1 MGVTSVFCIQCGAA
15 NPLRAKFCFSC
26 GQAVNGD
33 DEVAEAT
40 DVTGHLKPVRSVS
53 PTGQLKPGE
62 VLRRRYKMLSQ
73 IGQGGFGAVYKA
85 EDKKLGQRLLA
96 VKEMSQQHL
105 GPQEIEAGIKA
116 FKREALML
124 AGLMH
129 EHLPRIYDH
138 FMENERWYLVMDYI
152 EGETLEER
160 FAKSRDGSLPVVMAL
175 KIALQL
181 CEVLDYLHTRQPPI
195 IFRDLKPSNVILTSP
210 GDLFLID
217 FGIARHFKPGQ
228 AKDTIAF
235 GSPGYAAPEQYGK
248 AQTTPRADIYS
259 LGAILHQMLSGLDP
273 SLSPFRFASLIGH
286 DPALAHLVR
295 RMLEI
300 DEGQRPA
307 SVSEVQ
313 QVLQH
318 IQEHPAPPAPI
329 SRHAGRILPAISVGR
344 PLPGI
349 PLPSLP
355 PVPMVVHKHH
365 YGVVHTVAWSPDS
378 TYTAS
383 ATEAIIRVWDA
394 RTNQNVC
401 SYREHT
407 GEIKHMAWSPTDMR
421 IASVSEENNVR
432 IWNASNGKTISI
444 YPGDPGFRRNTAR
457 VLAWSS
463 DGRLLAVGGNK
474 YLHIWDTNA
483 DKMLIRLWCGFAA
496 SCKSLTWAPD
506 ARVLAVALGSKVMVC
521 VLNAR
526 PGTTYYRYKQ
536 PISVVAWSLDGKYL
550 ACGGHD
556 RAVHVWNMRTDKF
569 VGVYRNHTH
578 PITTLS
584 WSPDSRRIVSG
595 SLSDHIN
602 IWDALTGIDIATY
615 NAHAGSVLTVAWS
628 PDGHS
633 ILSGGSDRRVCIWKA
648 P

>member
-1 MGVTSVFCIQCGAA
+1 MGITSVFCVQCGAA
-15 NPLRAKFCFSC
+15 NPLQAKFCFSC
-26 GQAVNGD
+26 GQAVNGQD
-33 DEVAEAT
+33 QLAEAT
-40 DVTGHLKPVRSVS
+40 DVTGSIKPVKSAS

-73 IGQGGFGAVYKA
+73 IGQGGMGAVYKA
-85 EDKKLGQRLLA
+85 EDKELGQRLLA

-105 GPQEIEAGIKA
+105 SSQEVEAGVAA
-116 FKREALML
+116 FKHEALML

-160 FAKSRDGSLPVVMAL
+160 FAKSRDGSLPLVMAL

-181 CEVLDYLHTRQPPI
+181 CEVLDYLHTRQPSI
-195 IFRDLKPSNVILTSP
+195 IFRDLKPANVILTP
-210 GDLFLID
+210 QGDLFLID

-228 AKDTIAF
+228 TKDTIAF

-259 LGAILHQMLSGLDP
+259 LGAILHQMLSGSDP
-273 SLSPFRFASLIGH
+273 SLSPFRFAPLSGH

-307 SVSEVQ
+307 SVNEVQ
-313 QVLQH
+313 QVLQY
-318 IQEHPAPPAPI
+318 IREHPAAPV
-329 SRHAGRILPAISVGR
+329 SVFPHAGQVLPAIPAIR
-344 PLPGI
+344 

-355 PVPMVVHKHH
+355 STPAVVHKHH
-365 YGVVHTVAWSPDS
+365 YGVVHTVAWSLDS
-378 TYTAS
+378 NYVAS
-383 ATEAIIRVWDA
+383 ATEAIVRVWDA
-394 RTNQNVC
+394 HTHKNVC

-407 GEIKHMAWSPTDMR
+407 GEIRHMAWSPTDIR
-421 IASVSEENNVR
+421 IASISDENNVR
-432 IWNASNGKTISI
+432 IWHASNGKTISV
-444 YPGDPGFRRNTAR
+444 YPGDPGFKRSVAR

-463 DGRLLAVGGNK
+463 DGRLLAVGGSK
-474 YLHIWDTNA
+474 YLHIWDTDA
-483 DKMLIRLWCGFAA
+483 GKLLTKLRTGFSTA
-496 SCKSLTWAPD
+496 CRSLAWAPD
-506 ARVLAVALGSKVMVC
+506 ARIFAAALGNKVMVC

-526 PGTTYYRYKQ
+526 PHSIYYRYNQ
-536 PISVVAWSLDGKYL
+536 PINVVAWSPDSQYL
-550 ACGGHD
+550 ACGGYDH
-556 RAVHVWNMRTDKF
+556 AVHVWNVRADVF
-569 VGVYRNHTH
+569 VGAYREHAQ
-578 PITTLS
+578 PITAIS
-584 WSPDSRRIVSG
+584 WSPDSRRIASA

-602 IWDALTGIDIATY
+602 IWDALTGGTITSY
-615 NAHAGSVLTVAWS
+615 HAHTGSVLAVAWS
-628 PDGHS
+628 PDGQS
-633 ILSGGSDRRVCIWKA
+633 ILSGGSDRTVRIWNA